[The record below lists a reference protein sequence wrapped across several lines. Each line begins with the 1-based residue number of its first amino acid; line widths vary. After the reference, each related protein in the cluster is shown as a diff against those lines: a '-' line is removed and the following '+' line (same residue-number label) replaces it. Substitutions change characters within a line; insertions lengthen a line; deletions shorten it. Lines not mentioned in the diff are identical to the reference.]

1 MASRWMQQLE
11 RFLFSCGVTCAVLF
25 LALLVE
31 REWFQYWY
39 VRDLSRAVVL
49 DTTSSPPS
57 KKVRHVE
64 GEVLGKIEIERLGI
78 SAAVVEGESEQTL
91 RRAVG
96 HLPDSV
102 YPGEAGRMVLAAHR
116 DTFFRNLRWAKVGD
130 VVRMETP
137 RGGREYVVEAMMVV
151 KPEEVNVIG
160 ATKRE
165 LLTMVTCY
173 PFDYVGPA
181 PYRFLVHAGA
191 RGSQWR

>member
-1 MASRWMQQLE
+1 MTGRWMQQLE
-11 RFLFSCGVTCAVLF
+11 RFLFSCGLTCAVVF

-31 REWFQYWY
+31 REWFQYRY
-39 VRDLSRAVVL
+39 VRDLSRAVVW
-49 DTTSSPPS
+49 DTTSSPP
-57 KKVRHVE
+57 KKKLRHAD
-64 GEVLGKIEIERLGI
+64 GEVLGKIEIARLGI
-78 SAAVVEGESEQTL
+78 SAAVVDGEDERTL

-96 HLPDSV
+96 HLTDTA

-151 KPEEVNVIG
+151 NPEEVDVIG

-165 LLTMVTCY
+165 LLTLVTCY
-173 PFDYVGPA
+173 PFDSVGPA

-191 RGSQWR
+191 RGAQWR